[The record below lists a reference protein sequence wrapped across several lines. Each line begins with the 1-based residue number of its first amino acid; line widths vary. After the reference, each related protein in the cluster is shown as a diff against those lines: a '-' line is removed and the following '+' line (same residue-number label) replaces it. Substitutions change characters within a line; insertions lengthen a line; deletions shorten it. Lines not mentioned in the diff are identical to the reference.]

1 MKLRPLFVGLWPIFR
16 VHLYVVLVAMTT
28 FQQDPQPW
36 PKGGVQIITKRLLA
50 SIVSCLYPILQRPKL
65 QRIRRYLY
73 VFSTRIKNSMLWNIL
88 NLWPF
93 FRFLVNDLTYTT
105 PRFCIFDSLFRNS
118 PCKASK
124 TIWTCCVW
132 QHCSTWQRYWKRWNY
147 YEHKEIRLHSLCHH
161 CWKLELWYYF
171 VVWIFLPLCLRLIY
185 HTRVSHH

>member
-1 MKLRPLFVGLWPIFR
+1 MLKLWP
-16 VHLYVVLVAMTT
+16 L
-28 FQQDPQPW
+28 
-36 PKGGVQIITKRLLA
+36 
-50 SIVSCLYPILQRPKL
+50 
-65 QRIRRYLY
+65 
-73 VFSTRIKNSMLWNIL
+73 
-88 NLWPF
+88 

-161 CWKLELWYYF
+161 FVESLSYDTILLCEFFSPFVWDWYTTLGSHITKRMNVQYFLAILLVTTLLKVRSSLYDAHRTWYELF
-171 VVWIFLPLCLRLIY
+171 WI
-185 HTRVSHH
+185 